1 MNVPSLDPTHAPSV
15 AHRDARDFFDGSGH
29 LRVLRHL
36 EQAIA
41 QDDRLMVLTGD
52 EGVGKTTVV
61 QLLLHGLDHR
71 NTVWCVLLSATH
83 LDTGELPGSLA
94 RAFGA
99 PGVAPSPAE
108 LRATLRQHLLRLGKG
123 RTVLAVVDDAHA
135 LPPEAIVE
143 LGETIREGPL
153 RVLLVGRPALRMLLQ
168 RQLPLHP
175 ASLECHLEPLQ
186 DSETAAYLA
195 FRLQRVAGN
204 GAPAF
209 SDEAKALIHR
219 FSRGVPMR
227 IDRLCD
233 RLLRAA
239 RQRGLGTVGAGEVQR
254 IARPRLD
261 YASIPMLTNEVDDPP
276 SSGWAI
282 ATAPESMLPPKDEP
296 PEWAVAPAALPK
308 RAGTR
313 TRRQRAGLALSVVVV
328 ASVLGLVAWRYFEP
342 LRVNPMLTASPPP
355 LTPSPSPP
363 LTPSP
368 SPPLTPSP
376 SPPLTPS
383 PSPPLTPSPS
393 PSPSPTPTAVLA
405 EPAPA
410 AAPTKPAPTAA
421 RTTPAPAPARATTS
435 TPIAPPAAVP
445 GPCTAAVVAL
455 GLCTQSENGP

>member
-1 MNVPSLDPTHAPSV
+1 
-15 AHRDARDFFDGSGH
+15 
-29 LRVLRHL
+29 
-36 EQAIA
+36 
-41 QDDRLMVLTGD
+41 MVLTGD

-61 QLLLHGLDHR
+61 LQLLHGLDHR
-71 NTVWCVLLSATH
+71 NAVWCVLLSATH

-123 RTVLAVVDDAHA
+123 RTLLAVVDDAHA

-143 LGETIREGPL
+143 LGETIHEGPL

-186 DSETAAYLA
+186 DSETPAYVA
-195 FRLQRVAGN
+195 FRLQRVAGA

-219 FSRGVPMR
+219 FSRGVPAR

-239 RQRGLGTVGAGEVQR
+239 RQRGLGTVGAEEVQR

-261 YASIPMLTNEVDDPP
+261 DASIPMLTNEVDDPP
-276 SSGWAI
+276 SSGWAV
-282 ATAPESMLPPKDEP
+282 ATAPETMLPPKDEP
-296 PEWAVAPAALPK
+296 PAWAVAPAALPK
-308 RAGTR
+308 RAGAR
-313 TRRQRAGLALSVVVV
+313 TRRQRAGLALSVVAL
-328 ASVLGLVAWRYFEP
+328 ASVLGLAAWRYFEP
-342 LRVNPMLTASPPP
+342 LRVNSTLTASPPP
-355 LTPSPSPP
+355 LTPSS
-363 LTPSP
+363 TPA
-368 SPPLTPSP
+368 
-376 SPPLTPS
+376 
-383 PSPPLTPSPS
+383 
-393 PSPSPTPTAVLA
+393 AVLA

-410 AAPTKPAPTAA
+410 APRPAPAA
-421 RTTPAPAPARATTS
+421 VRTTPAPAPARATTG
-435 TPIAPPAAVP
+435 TPIAPPASV
-445 GPCTAAVVAL
+445 PCTAAVVAL
-455 GLCTQSENGP
+455 GLCTHSENPP